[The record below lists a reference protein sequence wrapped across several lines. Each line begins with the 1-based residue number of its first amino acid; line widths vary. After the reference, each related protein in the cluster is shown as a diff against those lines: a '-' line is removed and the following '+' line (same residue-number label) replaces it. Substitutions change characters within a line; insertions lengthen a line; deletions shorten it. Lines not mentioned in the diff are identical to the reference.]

1 MGDKKIELEDFNEV
15 FEEAK
20 DLAVELSDAGADKDK
35 TIDAIADFLDAI
47 IPLNAIIPGPLGELA
62 EEADGI
68 FFDKLV
74 RGIAE
79 AFKVDPIKR
88 AERREG
94 REKRKELRQDRRA
107 DRREERRLRKTNK

>member
-1 MGDKKIELEDFNEV
+1 MGNKKIELEDFDEV

-20 DLAVELSDAGADKDK
+20 DLAVELSDAGADEDK
-35 TIDAIADFLDAI
+35 TINAIADFLDAI
-47 IPLNAIIPGPLGELA
+47 IPLNAIIPGPLGQLA

-79 AFKVDPIKR
+79 AFKIDPEKQAAR
-88 AERREG
+88 
-94 REKRKELRQDRRA
+94 REKRKERKQKRQSRREDRR
-107 DRREERRLRKTNK
+107 RTKHL